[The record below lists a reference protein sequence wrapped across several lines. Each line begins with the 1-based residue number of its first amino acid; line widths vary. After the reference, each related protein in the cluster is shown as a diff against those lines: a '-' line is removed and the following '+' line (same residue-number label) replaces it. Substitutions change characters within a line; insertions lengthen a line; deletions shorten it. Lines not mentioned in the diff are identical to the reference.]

1 MDFLSE
7 STKIGI
13 ALSGGGSRGVAH
25 IGILKALNE
34 HNIYPDIISGCSAG
48 AIVGAFYADG
58 YTPDEMREF
67 IIGKRIFDIAKLTI
81 PKRGLMRMTGL
92 EKVLTE
98 YLRAK
103 TFEALKLPL
112 YINATELNRGKS
124 VYFHSG
130 TIIDKIIA
138 SSSIPVL
145 FEPVIM
151 DGYTY
156 VDGGVFD
163 ILPVK
168 PLLHQC
174 DFIIGSYVN
183 PRREYN
189 NYGGIPKIVERTFFL
204 GVEANMKD
212 NVDKCQLYIQPPK
225 LMNFGAFQVSKAEE
239 MFEIGYEYAKELL
252 NERYQTKS
260 PNDPDKKHKIHS

>member
-1 MDFLSE
+1 MSLLSE

-34 HNIYPDIISGCSAG
+34 YGIYPDVISGCSAG

-67 IIGKRIFDIAKLTI
+67 IIGKGIFDIARLTL
-81 PKRGLMRMTGL
+81 PKKGLMRMTGL
-92 EKVLTE
+92 EKVLTD
-98 YLRAK
+98 YLTAK
-103 TFEALKLPL
+103 TFEELKMPL
-112 YINATELNRGKS
+112 FINTTELNRGKS

-145 FEPVIM
+145 FEPVILN
-151 DGYTY
+151 GYTY

-168 PLLHQC
+168 PLLDLC
-174 DFIIGSYVN
+174 DYIIGSYVN

-212 NVDKCQLYIQPPK
+212 NVEKCQLYIQPTK

-239 MFEIGYEYAKELL
+239 MFEIGYEYAKKLL
-252 NERYQTKS
+252 NERFQTMS
-260 PNDPDKKHKIHS
+260 PNDSDIKNKIPS